1 MSDHDHQGQ
10 SEQESQRW
18 HVVKDVPIAMIAAL
32 VLQAGGIVWWAQGV
46 VKDVTA
52 HEKRLTVIE
61 SQRISERMAA
71 LESQMLD
78 ARSSLGRIESKL
90 DRVIEGRRP

>member
-1 MSDHDHQGQ
+1 MTQNNNS
-10 SEQESQRW
+10 W
-18 HVVKDVPIAMIAAL
+18 HVDKAVPIGVIAAL
-32 VLQAGGIVWWAQGV
+32 LIQGAGIVWWAQGV
-46 VKDVTA
+46 SKDAVD
-52 HEKRLTVIE
+52 HEKRLTIIE

-90 DRVIEGRRP
+90 DRVIEGGRRP